1 LKQQEPILKIN
12 AVEKKYNHQEVLK
25 RIDLMVTSGEHIA
38 VMGPSGSG
46 KTTLLRLIAGL
57 EKPDSGEIF
66 IFNKIVSQPG
76 EVISPN
82 KRQIGMVFQ
91 NATLWPFMSVK
102 KNILFPLHKNE
113 IKTQNS
119 YISELMDHLD
129 IRCLLNTKPSNLSGG
144 EAKRVAIARAL
155 ISKPQLLLLDEP
167 LTHLDKA
174 SKEKISEVI
183 DRFIT
188 KYKTTLIYVTHE
200 ESEAKLLSDT
210 IYKIED
216 GSLFHEK
223 DTKA

>member
-1 LKQQEPILKIN
+1 MKQRESILRIN
-12 AVEKKYNHQEVLK
+12 AVEKKYKHQEVLK
-25 RIDLMVTSGEHIA
+25 RLDLMVTSGERIA

-57 EKPDSGEIF
+57 EMPDSGEILL
-66 IFNKIVSQPG
+66 FNKIVSQPRG
-76 EVISPN
+76 AIPPN
-82 KRQIGMVFQ
+82 KRHIGMVFQ

-113 IKTQNS
+113 IRTQDS
-119 YISELMDHLD
+119 YINELMDHLD
-129 IRCLLNTKPSNLSGG
+129 IRRLLYTKPSNLSGG

-174 SKEKISEVI
+174 SKEKISEVM

-188 KYKTTLIYVTHE
+188 KHKTTLIYVTHE
-200 ESEAKLLSDT
+200 ESEAKLLADT

-216 GSLFHEK
+216 GSLFHEEY
-223 DTKA
+223 TKA

>member
-1 LKQQEPILKIN
+1 MKPLEPNLRLKAIEKGYNHRQVLKQ
-12 AVEKKYNHQEVLK
+12 VELSVN
-25 RIDLMVTSGEHIA
+25 SGERIA

-57 EKPDSGEIF
+57 EMPDSGEILLC
-66 IFNKIVSQPG
+66 NKIVSQPG

-82 KRQIGMVFQ
+82 KRHIGMVFQ

-113 IKTQNS
+113 IKTQDS

-129 IRCLLNTKPSNLSGG
+129 IRRLLNTKPSNLSGG

-174 SKEKISEVI
+174 SKEKILEVM
-183 DRFIT
+183 DRYTTIN
-188 KYKTTLIYVTHE
+188 KTTLIYVTHE
-200 ESEAKLLSDT
+200 ESEAKLLADT

-216 GSLFHEK
+216 GSLFHEE

>member
-1 LKQQEPILKIN
+1 LKPLEPNLRLN
-12 AVEKKYNHQEVLK
+12 AIEKGYNHLQVLK
-25 RIDLMVTSGEHIA
+25 KVELTVKSGERVA

-57 EKPDSGEIF
+57 ERPDSGEVL

-76 EVISPN
+76 EVQSPN

-91 NATLWPFMSVK
+91 NATLWPFMSVE

-113 IKTQNS
+113 IKTQHP

-129 IRCLLNTKPSNLSGG
+129 IRRLLHTKPSNLSGG

-155 ISKPQLLLLDEP
+155 ISKPKLLLLDEP
-167 LTHLDKA
+167 LTHLDRD
-174 SKEKISEVI
+174 SKEKILDVI

-188 KYKTTLIYVTHE
+188 INNATLIYVTHDK
-200 ESEAKLLSDT
+200 SEAKQLAHT
-210 IYKIED
+210 IYMIKDGLLLHEDDIE
-216 GSLFHEK
+216 F
-223 DTKA
+223 

>member
-1 LKQQEPILKIN
+1 MKPLEPNLRLKAIEKGYNHRQVLKQ
-12 AVEKKYNHQEVLK
+12 VELSVN
-25 RIDLMVTSGEHIA
+25 SGERIA

-57 EKPDSGEIF
+57 EMPDSGEILLC
-66 IFNKIVSQPG
+66 NKIVSQPG

-82 KRQIGMVFQ
+82 KRHIGMVFQ

-113 IKTQNS
+113 IKTQDS

-129 IRCLLNTKPSNLSGG
+129 IRRLLNTKPSNLSGG

-174 SKEKISEVI
+174 SKEKISEVM
-183 DRFIT
+183 DRYTTIN
-188 KYKTTLIYVTHE
+188 KTTLIYVTHE
-200 ESEAKLLSDT
+200 ESEAKLLADT

-216 GSLFHEK
+216 GSLFHEE

>member
-1 LKQQEPILKIN
+1 MKPLEPNLRLKAIEKGYNHRQVLKQ
-12 AVEKKYNHQEVLK
+12 VELSVN
-25 RIDLMVTSGEHIA
+25 SGERIA

-57 EKPDSGEIF
+57 EMPDSGEILLC
-66 IFNKIVSQPG
+66 NKIVSQPG

-82 KRQIGMVFQ
+82 KRHIGMVFQ

-113 IKTQNS
+113 IKTQDS

-129 IRCLLNTKPSNLSGG
+129 IRRLLNTKPSNLSGG

-174 SKEKISEVI
+174 SKEKIAEVM
-183 DRFIT
+183 DRYTTIN
-188 KYKTTLIYVTHE
+188 KTTLIYVTHE
-200 ESEAKLLSDT
+200 ESEAKLLADT

-216 GSLFHEK
+216 GSLFHEE